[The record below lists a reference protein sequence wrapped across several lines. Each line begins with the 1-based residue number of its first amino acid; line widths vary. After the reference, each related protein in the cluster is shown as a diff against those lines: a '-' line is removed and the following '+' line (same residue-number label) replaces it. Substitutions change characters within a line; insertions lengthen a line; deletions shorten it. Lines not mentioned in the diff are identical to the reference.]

1 MLSLTIFWWCSATC
15 VWQEHMARQDI
26 GPELGA
32 MNQGVWSKYFRE
44 IIPLALPFLGLF
56 PMMRLH
62 SKRMGLGLF
71 LGLLFWPWILGLL
84 FWPWTFAWAFVLAL
98 DFCLD
103 VCFGLGLFL
112 GLVLFFGLDFLE
124 IFWTF
129 SWTFLLAWA
138 FPWAFPW
145 TCFLVWTFPWTFFV
159 GLGFSLDF
167 FFWGVH
173 FSSKFWPTFPLCF
186 GGLNMMSS

>member
-112 GLVLFFGLDFLE
+112 GLVFWLGLFGDFLDFFLGFSFGLGFSMGFSLDLFFGLDF
-124 IFWTF
+124 
-129 SWTFLLAWA
+129 
-138 FPWAFPW
+138 
-145 TCFLVWTFPWTFFV
+145 
-159 GLGFSLDF
+159 SLDF
-167 FFWGVH
+167 FCWLGLFLGLL
-173 FSSKFWPTFPLCF
+173 FL
-186 GGLNMMSS
+186 GGPFFL